1 VQTFK
6 QLFREK
12 TSHAEFKKLYERE
25 CNVCAFTVRI
35 FEKAEALH
43 IDMTQL
49 AADLNVPA
57 VDLTS
62 LKEADSCDP
71 RLVIRLCR
79 HLGLL
84 EPNSCPKL

>member
-1 VQTFK
+1 MQTFK

-12 TSHAEFKKLYERE
+12 TSHAAFKELYERE

-35 FEKAEALH
+35 FEKAETLR
-43 IDMTQL
+43 INTTQL
-49 AADLNVPA
+49 AADLNVSA
-57 VDLTS
+57 ADLTS

-71 RLVIRLCR
+71 KLVIRLCH

-84 EPNSCPKL
+84 EPQSCPKL

>member
-12 TSHAEFKKLYERE
+12 TSHAAFKELYERE
-25 CNVCAFTVRI
+25 CNVCAYTMRI
-35 FEKAEALH
+35 FEKAEVLGV
-43 IDMTQL
+43 DTTRL

-57 VDLTS
+57 ADLTR

-79 HLGLL
+79 HLGLH
-84 EPNSCPKL
+84 EPKSCPKL